1 MRQIKR
7 KKEEQRFSF
16 CARRSFAFSLNL
28 LNSLSFIHLQ
38 HNKQGH
44 EELMKLLLEAAPE
57 AASVR
62 DARKGRTPEEALR
75 ERRREEEGR
84 RGGGA
89 G

>member
-1 MRQIKR
+1 MERTAEAK
-7 KKEEQRFSF
+7 
-16 CARRSFAFSLNL
+16 
-28 LNSLSFIHLQ
+28 
-38 HNKQGH
+38 
-44 EELMKLLLEAAPE
+44 LEAAPE